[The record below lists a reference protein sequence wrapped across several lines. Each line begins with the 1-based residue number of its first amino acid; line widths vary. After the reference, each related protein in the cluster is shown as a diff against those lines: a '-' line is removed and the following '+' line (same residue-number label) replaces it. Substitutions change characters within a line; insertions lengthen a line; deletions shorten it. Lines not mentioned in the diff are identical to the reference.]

1 MNIQF
6 ITVLPMNESI
16 VDMNQEGL
24 WEEFVKLSLL
34 SLTRSQRP
42 LLILVTTTCKG
53 LSVQL
58 SENERSETGPTIILA
73 DPGLLWSEQIVHV

>member
-34 SLTRSQRP
+34 SLTRSRRP